1 MIISCSNCNKQFKIN
16 PSLIPNNGRDVKCGS
31 CNHIWFYKLEDNKT
45 ELPPLIDNFVDKK
58 IEDVIDN
65 KIVDDINKPN
75 DVSLEKEI
83 DDRIDKI
90 EDKIPE
96 KQKPLKNK
104 IKKNTSSKFFSYLL
118 VSIISFVALIILIDT
133 LKVPLINVF
142 PGLEIILFNLFEI
155 LKDIKLFIIDL
166 Y

>member
-16 PSLIPNNGRDVKCGS
+16 PSLIPGNGRDVKCGS
-31 CNHIWFYKLEDNKT
+31 CNHVWFYRLEDNIT
-45 ELPPLIDNFVDKK
+45 EPPPLIDNFADKK
-58 IEDVIDN
+58 IEDLIDN
-65 KIVDDINKPN
+65 KIVDDINKAN
-75 DVSLEKEI
+75 DISLEKEI

-96 KQKPLKNK
+96 KQKPVKNK
-104 IKKNTSSKFFSYLL
+104 IKKNTSGKFFSYLL

-142 PGLEIILFNLFEI
+142 PGLEILLFNLFEI

>member
-16 PSLIPNNGRDVKCGS
+16 PSLIPDNGRDVKCGS

-45 ELPPLIDNFVDKK
+45 ELPPLIDNFEDKK

-142 PGLEIILFNLFEI
+142 PGLEILLFNLFEI

>member
-1 MIISCSNCNKQFKIN
+1 MIIGCPNCNKQFKIN
-16 PSLIPNNGRDVKCGS
+16 LSLIPDKGRDVKCGS
-31 CNHIWFYKLEDNKT
+31 CDHVWFYKIEDDKT
-45 ELPPLIDNFVDKK
+45 DPLPLSDNFTDKK

-65 KIVDDINKPN
+65 KIVDDINKSN

-96 KQKPLKNK
+96 KQKPVKNK
-104 IKKNTSSKFFSYLL
+104 IKKNTSGKFFSYLL

-142 PGLEIILFNLFEI
+142 PGLEILLFNLFEI

>member
-16 PSLIPNNGRDVKCGS
+16 PSLIPDNGRDVKCGS

-45 ELPPLIDNFVDKK
+45 ELPPLIDNFEDKK

-65 KIVDDINKPN
+65 KIIDDINKPN

-90 EDKIPE
+90 PE

-104 IKKNTSSKFFSYLL
+104 IKKNTSGKFFSYLV

-142 PGLEIILFNLFEI
+142 PGLEILLFNLFEI

>member
-1 MIISCSNCNKQFKIN
+1 MIIQCVNCNKNFEVDS
-16 PSLIPNNGRDVKCGS
+16 SLIPENGRNIQCGS

-45 ELPPLIDNFVDKK
+45 ELPPLIDNFEDKK

-83 DDRIDKI
+83 DDRKDKI

-96 KQKPLKNK
+96 KQKLVKNK
-104 IKKNTSSKFFSYLL
+104 IKKNTSGKFFSYLL

-142 PGLEIILFNLFEI
+142 PGLEILLFNLFEI

>member
-16 PSLIPNNGRDVKCGS
+16 PSLIPDNGREVKCGS

-45 ELPPLIDNFVDKK
+45 ELPALIDNFEDKK

-83 DDRIDKI
+83 GDRIDKI

-96 KQKPLKNK
+96 KPKLVKNK
-104 IKKNTSSKFFSYLL
+104 IKKNTSGKFFSYLL

-142 PGLEIILFNLFEI
+142 PGLEILLFNLFEI

>member
-16 PSLIPNNGRDVKCGS
+16 PSLIPDNGRDLKCGS
-31 CNHIWFYKLEDNKT
+31 CNHVWFYKSEDNKT
-45 ELPPLIDNFVDKK
+45 DPLPLSDNFTDKK
-58 IEDVIDN
+58 IGDEIDN
-65 KIVDDINKPN
+65 KIVYDINKSN

-96 KQKPLKNK
+96 KQKPVKNK
-104 IKKNTSSKFFSYLL
+104 IKKNTSGKFFSYLV
-118 VSIISFVALIILIDT
+118 VSIISFVGLIILIDT

-142 PGLEIILFNLFEI
+142 PGLEILLFNLFEI

>member
-16 PSLIPNNGRDVKCGS
+16 PSLIPDNGRDVKCGS

-45 ELPPLIDNFVDKK
+45 ELPLIIDNFEDKK

-96 KQKPLKNK
+96 KQKPVKNK
-104 IKKNTSSKFFSYLL
+104 IKKNTSGKFFSYLL
-118 VSIISFVALIILIDT
+118 VSITSFVALIILIDT

-142 PGLEIILFNLFEI
+142 PGLEILLFNLFEI

>member
-1 MIISCSNCNKQFKIN
+1 MIISCPNCNKQFKIN
-16 PSLIPNNGRDVKCGS
+16 LSLIPDNGRDLKCGS
-31 CNHIWFYKLEDNKT
+31 CDHVWFYKIEDNKS
-45 ELPPLIDNFVDKK
+45 EPLPLRDDFADK
-58 IEDVIDN
+58 EIDN
-65 KIVDDINKPN
+65 KIVENINEHN
-75 DVSLEKEI
+75 DASLQKEI
-83 DDRIDKI
+83 DDRIDKA
-90 EDKIPE
+90 EDNIAK
-96 KQKPLKNK
+96 KQLLKKNK

-142 PGLEIILFNLFEI
+142 PGLEILLFNLFEI

>member
-16 PSLIPNNGRDVKCGS
+16 PSLIPDNGRDVKCGS
-31 CNHIWFYKLEDNKT
+31 CDHIWFYKLEDDKT
-45 ELPPLIDNFVDKK
+45 DPLPLSDNFVDKK

-142 PGLEIILFNLFEI
+142 PGLEILLFNLFEI

>member
-1 MIISCSNCNKQFKIN
+1 
-16 PSLIPNNGRDVKCGS
+16 VKCGS

-45 ELPPLIDNFVDKK
+45 ELPPLIDNFEDKK

-65 KIVDDINKPN
+65 KIVNDINKPN

-104 IKKNTSSKFFSYLL
+104 IKKNTSSKFFSYLV

-142 PGLEIILFNLFEI
+142 PGLEILLFNLFEI